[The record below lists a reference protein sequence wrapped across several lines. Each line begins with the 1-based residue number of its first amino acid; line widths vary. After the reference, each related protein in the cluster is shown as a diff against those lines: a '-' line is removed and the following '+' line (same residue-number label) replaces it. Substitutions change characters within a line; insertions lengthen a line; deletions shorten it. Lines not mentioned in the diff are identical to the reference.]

1 METSVM
7 FVTNALSGGGAER
20 ASNVIVNALSELEF
34 GVVIVCINAGDRDFV
49 ELKCPTYELDRPWP
63 GNLFSTV
70 IALFKLQILVIRL
83 KPKVLVLNCDLPEFL
98 GSLVFFAGQRIIV
111 EHASRPWE
119 TRSLLGKIVRRLLR
133 KKNSKWV
140 AVSPHLSIWPH
151 NTDPDEVF
159 CNPVMLPEKQ
169 RMEEKKVFSSP
180 RLIHIG
186 RLIPS
191 KQPTWCLEIARRL
204 GRESVFMGAGPLES
218 ELKAISEFES
228 VDATFLGFA
237 KDPWVHVQEGDL
249 VLVTSKSEGDGLVV
263 IEAILHQR
271 PFLVFD
277 TLDFKKFNLP
287 SDFLCKSID
296 DFELKAS
303 QFFSGELKLCISQEF
318 RQQLIMERD
327 PKIVASKW
335 IKFFTSIKT

>member
-1 METSVM
+1 METSAM
-7 FVTNALSGGGAER
+7 FVTNALTGGGAER

-34 GVVIVCINAGDRDFV
+34 EVVLVSINAGGRDFI
-49 ELKCPTYELDRPWP
+49 ELKCPSYELNRPWP
-63 GNLFSTV
+63 GSLFSTV

-98 GSLVFFAGQRIIV
+98 GSLVLFKGRRVIV
-111 EHASRPWE
+111 EHASQPWE
-119 TRSLLGKIVRRLLR
+119 KRLLLGKIVRRLLR

-140 AVSPHLSIWPH
+140 AVSPHLLIWPF
-151 NTDPDEVF
+151 NTAPDQVIN
-159 CNPVMLPEKQ
+159 NPVIQPEKPT
-169 RMEEKKVFSSP
+169 MEEQEIFSSP

-191 KQPTWCLEIARRL
+191 KQPNWCLEVAMRL
-204 GRESVFMGAGPLES
+204 ERECIFLGAGPLEN
-218 ELKAISEFES
+218 ELKTLSEIES
-228 VDATFLGFA
+228 VDATFHGFV
-237 KDPWVHVQEGDL
+237 KDPWVHVKEGDL

-287 SDFLCKSID
+287 SDFLCNSID
-296 DFELKAS
+296 EFELKAS
-303 QFFSGELKLCISQEF
+303 QFFSGVLKLHINREF
-318 RQQLIMERD
+318 RQQLITQRD
-327 PKIVASKW
+327 PKVVASQW
-335 IKFFTSIKT
+335 IKFFTIVAS